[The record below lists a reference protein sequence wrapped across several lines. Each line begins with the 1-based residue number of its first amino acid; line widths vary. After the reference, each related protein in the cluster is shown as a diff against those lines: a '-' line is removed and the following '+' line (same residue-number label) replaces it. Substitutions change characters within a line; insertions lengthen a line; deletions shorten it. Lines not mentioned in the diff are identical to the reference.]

1 MLPFS
6 SKFMQPQPPLHFSS
20 SIFSIIAVLLV
31 FFFFVFD
38 SGWPSSLTTP
48 TMVFFFFFL
57 KDVIF
62 WHFFHVFLLSFVGNI
77 FMSYIVYIWTLF
89 YIYILYVKIGVELE
103 EKKTPADENELM
115 VDARGFVAPDNNA
128 FGHTFRLIYLPFHLI
143 FEQHQLLKEKRML
156 KFLVDCRN
164 CMPW

>member
-20 SIFSIIAVLLV
+20 SLFSIIAVLLV
-31 FFFFVFD
+31 FFFFVLD
-38 SGWPSSLTTP
+38 SGWPPSLTTP
-48 TMVFFFFFL
+48 TMVFFFFFFKRYFL
-57 KDVIF
+57 A
-62 WHFFHVFLLSFVGNI
+62 FFHVFLLSFVGNI

-115 VDARGFVAPDNNA
+115 VDARGFVEPDNNA

-143 FEQHQLLKEKRML
+143 FEHHQLLKEKRTL
-156 KFLVDCRN
+156 KFLLDCRN